1 MIQRANIFCG
11 FFFNSNKKPV
21 DEDKATYT
29 DLDVKPSSS
38 STYTGLRLNPIPEDR
53 STSGLY
59 HEITDFSKI
68 EDSTPNINDHYYA
81 NDFKAKPVAKEV
93 IQVEMDSG
101 SYANVDD
108 GTLKAAYRSSN
119 EYQNIV

>member
-1 MIQRANIFCG
+1 M
-11 FFFNSNKKPV
+11 KP
-21 DEDKATYT
+21 
-29 DLDVKPSSS
+29 PSS